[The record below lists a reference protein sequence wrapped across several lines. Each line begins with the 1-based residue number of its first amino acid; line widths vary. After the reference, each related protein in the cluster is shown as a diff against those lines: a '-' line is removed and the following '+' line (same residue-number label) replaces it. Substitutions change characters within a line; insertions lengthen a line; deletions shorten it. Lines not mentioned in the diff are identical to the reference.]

1 MGDEIHR
8 FRDAQD
14 CIGEFILKYENM
26 DEMFDVIS
34 KIEKFVNVVVE

>member
-1 MGDEIHR
+1 MHR

-26 DEMFDVIS
+26 DQMFEVI
-34 KIEKFVNVVVE
+34 KNIENYINVEVK